1 MYTGVWPFPSRLLLL
16 LHHDFIEIGVFHII
30 ALLSN
35 TFLKLADLI
44 QIVSLLLVF
53 RLHLEVFERL
63 MELLVL
69 CPLLLL
75 LERLN
80 LHLLLEKA
88 ALDLGHMRVR
98 FEHLSEKIVGT

>member
-1 MYTGVWPFPSRLLLL
+1 M
-16 LHHDFIEIGVFHII
+16 LHHDFIKIGVFHII

-35 TFLKLADLI
+35 TFLQLADLI

-53 RLHLEVFERL
+53 RLHLEVFESL

-69 CPLLLL
+69 CPLLFL

-80 LHLLLEKA
+80 LDLLLEKA
-88 ALDLGHMRVR
+88 ALDLGHMGVR
-98 FEHLSEKIVGT
+98 FEHLSQKVVWT